1 MSLKQI
7 ARENLYIKP
16 MGYDMAKEIVSELKI
31 VNSGDKEA
39 RTKAIELVVAYGV
52 NPMLAQKM
60 MGIKPQTALYPRIR
74 DLCEQLVGAE
84 TDFRPSPVLNERQF
98 DFYCDVSESLGLVV
112 YDSMKNAAMLH
123 LVYGEDNFDSI
134 KRFFDVDSGDLSRFC
149 KTIMDQKHSGL

>member
-16 MGYDMAKEIVSELKI
+16 MGYDRAKEIVSELKI

-39 RTKAIELVVAYGV
+39 RTKSIELVVAYGV

-98 DFYCDVSESLGLVV
+98 DFYCDVSE
-112 YDSMKNAAMLH
+112 YDGWDIDEKIRGAAMLH

-134 KRFFDVDSGDLSRFC
+134 KRFFDVDSGKLSRFC